1 LGGGAAAA
9 AAGGG
14 LKYSTTSFHHFTE
27 IIKIKKIIN
36 KNIKKIKKII
46 LTITQE
52 SIPKHFQEGPYD
64 ILAGNY
70 N

>member
-14 LKYSTTSFHHFTE
+14 LKYSTTSFHHLNE

-36 KNIKKIKKII
+36 KNIKKIKK
-46 LTITQE
+46 
-52 SIPKHFQEGPYD
+52 
-64 ILAGNY
+64 
-70 N
+70 

>member
-36 KNIKKIKKII
+36 KNIKKIKK
-46 LTITQE
+46 
-52 SIPKHFQEGPYD
+52 
-64 ILAGNY
+64 
-70 N
+70 